1 MTQQNGNNYCK
12 STYGTTLASIHS
24 SAENIIVSDL
34 CSSVGA
40 TVCWIGRYCQ
50 EYQNGET
57 IPHQM
62 NDSCWTWYD
71 ETEQDFGQYQQG
83 ASIYNGTIIYSSIH
97 ASAGNWD
104 DWPSDT
110 QIYFIC
116 NSQYITNNEY
126 LSFTEQETLCNFR
139 YENNLASIHNNT
151 ENAQIFALCN
161 TKTSPCFFGLK
172 YVITEGMFQWTDNS
186 SFDFG
191 NNVSGNDG
199 SGPWISGEPNNY
211 QDHNENCVTARGF
224 ETAPVGW
231 NDHECDAG
239 LPALC
244 NVPSVTYSFNDPIHY
259 ERVPIKSH
267 IIGEMY
273 TLDDIYI
280 ELYVVVNSFQS
291 GYRNILHIGN
301 THSQYIPGIWVYEDG
316 RFHFSQS
323 YATKAD
329 NWARSIYIQTNTVY
343 HIQYHMRQDNVIITL
358 NDTIVSDVDAES
370 HSMITANIYFSS
382 AWTEPADAVVK
393 GLKIRASNNNKPG
406 DVYNYLCDYPNRFST
421 LTGTWT
427 STACTA
433 SASYAVYGAQ
443 SWLATKD
450 SSTLQWRD
458 YKIEVVI
465 NFQSG
470 TGTAGITF
478 RTNGAG
484 SSYLQGSTYNL
495 YIYKTDN
502 TVKLATV
509 VNGYNGISAWTIL
522 ISEPLTITDGG
533 TYTLRAEIS
542 DNYIRCYVN
551 NKFIAHVIDNSYSSG
566 SIGLQAWQSTVS
578 FTSLRIM
585 FANYNSLYTVPPTL
599 SPTNI
604 PTTTNP
610 TTTPTLLPTLQPT
623 YYTSNPS
630 KYPTNNPTQIP
641 TLIPTNNPIR
651 ITLQPTSTPV
661 DDGSSGEQYDLH
673 TTEDISFN
681 KNDNGDGFLNN
692 NGITSTYFIYIIVGA
707 ALLCCCFIGLFFK
720 MKCRKLKQRKN
731 DQIYL
736 GPTDLVQITSI
747 SGKDD
752 IITPIGKDN
761 GNYSLDTNVPKNSE
775 AQIMEDITDIVNGTP
790 MGAFQSD
797 EENVDTQQLKEG
809 NNDEEILTDV
819 NTLATPNGIDSNAK
833 QNNRTEVDTDSDILN
848 DVDDIDI
855 NNQNNV
861 TTQGYKDNI
870 AEDEFIIND
879 DQDIETDEGT
889 TEEDE
894 LDDPLDADN
903 IADTLDTKT

>member
-1 MTQQNGNNYCK
+1 MNSFSCRNVGNNINVYMILITFFCMLITNTGSTLISWNISTTLLPKEIYNHACGYDSATKNIFLHSGWVKGGGTESLNAYSYNIDTPHNTK
-12 STYGTTLASIHS
+12 SFNSFTGAKKTEFYSPAYINSPYWYFFRNNKFGQFIPDTISPSLDYPLSSFTNNQSPYSTTSGTTIAIVYACITISLDGDYLIVTGGYTSASMSNMQIYNKVSGYWITGQAPNMNSNRDSHGC
-24 SAENIIVSDL
+24 IVSNNNIL
-34 CSSVGA
+34 YAIGGYNTQSS
-40 TVCWIGRYCQ
+40 TNELDTI
-50 EYQNGET
+50 ET
-57 IPHQM
+57 IDMSDNTASWDM
-62 NDSCWTWYD
+62 N
-71 ETEQDFGQYQQG
+71 
-83 ASIYNGTIIYSSIH
+83 
-97 ASAGNWD
+97 
-104 DWPSDT
+104 
-110 QIYFIC
+110 
-116 NSQYITNNEY
+116 TNTGYKLKSKKHKINCV
-126 LSFTEQETLCNFR
+126 L
-139 YENNLASIHNNT
+139 YENNIYVIGGEKMNLNYVSEVDIIDTTTKLVTAGPLLPVSNGIAGSCSVIVNDRIYVLGGY
-151 ENAQIFALCN
+151 NAQEYEGTN
-161 TKTSPCFFGLK
+161 TIIISNSLRQPTVSPTTTAPTTSNPTTGSPTTTIPTTNPPTSIPTTLIPTSDNPTTN
-172 YVITEGMFQWTDNS
+172 VPTTAIPTTNMPTTHIPTTDNPTT
-186 SFDFG
+186 
-191 NNVSGNDG
+191 NI
-199 SGPWISGEPNNY
+199 P
-211 QDHNENCVTARGF
+211 T
-224 ETAPVGW
+224 T
-231 NDHECDAG
+231 
-239 LPALC
+239 
-244 NVPSVTYSFNDPIHY
+244 SV
-259 ERVPIKSH
+259 
-267 IIGEMY
+267 
-273 TLDDIYI
+273 
-280 ELYVVVNSFQS
+280 
-291 GYRNILHIGN
+291 
-301 THSQYIPGIWVYEDG
+301 
-316 RFHFSQS
+316 
-323 YATKAD
+323 
-329 NWARSIYIQTNTVY
+329 
-343 HIQYHMRQDNVIITL
+343 
-358 NDTIVSDVDAES
+358 
-370 HSMITANIYFSS
+370 
-382 AWTEPADAVVK
+382 
-393 GLKIRASNNNKPG
+393 
-406 DVYNYLCDYPNRFST
+406 
-421 LTGTWT
+421 
-427 STACTA
+427 
-433 SASYAVYGAQ
+433 
-443 SWLATKD
+443 
-450 SSTLQWRD
+450 
-458 YKIEVVI
+458 
-465 NFQSG
+465 
-470 TGTAGITF
+470 
-478 RTNGAG
+478 
-484 SSYLQGSTYNL
+484 
-495 YIYKTDN
+495 
-502 TVKLATV
+502 
-509 VNGYNGISAWTIL
+509 
-522 ISEPLTITDGG
+522 
-533 TYTLRAEIS
+533 
-542 DNYIRCYVN
+542 
-551 NKFIAHVIDNSYSSG
+551 
-566 SIGLQAWQSTVS
+566 
-578 FTSLRIM
+578 
-585 FANYNSLYTVPPTL
+585 
-599 SPTNI
+599 PTNI